1 LIVVQFKA
9 VHQLNCIIKGRKIN
23 SQESNSIILA
33 QVVYMNKFQKLSQI
47 NKDIE
52 ILEASGKFESAT
64 VLHNN
69 FLKISNVEPLDPSVD
84 PSIDIVPPSNY
95 PYLRRPNPQTVPSNP
110 QNLNEKYFQSI
121 ESILSSNSPYKFDQ
135 AYKVFDKLLKIYPMP
150 PSPRYMS
157 DKETP
162 EFQRAYK
169 KWEEITYSITGRY
182 QSLIQKYKH
191 NPRPD
196 LEGTK
201 NDIFAKSTP
210 EQAQNSAILQAK
222 WKTIWKSKML
232 RAEKYKELMK
242 VHQTAEQFLEQGK
255 ISRAGVQT
263 FRDLM
268 LQTESINYPY
278 PMPGDPG
285 FKPEII

>member
-1 LIVVQFKA
+1 
-9 VHQLNCIIKGRKIN
+9 
-23 SQESNSIILA
+23 
-33 QVVYMNKFQKLSQI
+33 MDKFQKLSQI

-52 ILEASGKFESAT
+52 ILEAAGKFESAT

-84 PSIDIVPPSNY
+84 PSVDIVPPSNY
-95 PYLRRPNPQTVPSNP
+95 PYLRKPNPKTVPSNS
-110 QNLNEKYFQSI
+110 QNFNEKYFQSI
-121 ESILSSNSPYKFDQ
+121 ESILKSNSPYKFDQ
-135 AYKVFDKLLKIYPMP
+135 ASKVFDKLLKNYPMP
-150 PSPRYMS
+150 PAPRYMTVK
-157 DKETP
+157 DDPQFLK
-162 EFQRAYK
+162 AVK

-201 NDIFAKSTP
+201 SDITAKSTP
-210 EQAQNSAILQAK
+210 EQAKNSAVLQAK
-222 WKTIWKSKML
+222 WQTIWKSKML

-242 VHQTAEQFLEQGK
+242 VHQAAEQMWEQGK

-263 FRDLM
+263 FRDL
-268 LQTESINYPY
+268 LLHTESINYPY

-285 FKPEII
+285 FKPQII